1 MITICLYH
9 KRQNRISSKYNWHIE
24 MLLIILIKIMMIEY
38 ECCVDEI
45 AIIEMNNK
53 SNNYYT
59 IVIISNDYKNR
70 NIRRI
75 TLVVTM
81 AVMFI
86 KLNNNLNNN

>member
-1 MITICLYH
+1 
-9 KRQNRISSKYNWHIE
+9 